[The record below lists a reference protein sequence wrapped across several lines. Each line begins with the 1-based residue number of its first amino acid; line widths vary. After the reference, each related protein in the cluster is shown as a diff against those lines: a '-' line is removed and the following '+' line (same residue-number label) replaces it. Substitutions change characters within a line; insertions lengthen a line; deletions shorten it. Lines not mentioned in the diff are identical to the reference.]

1 MCEKFPKFFP
11 ENSIF
16 RLILIEKDEYYLF
29 YSHNFIPSLNKD
41 NINTN
46 INLGTIILIT
56 KMKNSNNELIKY
68 TNKNELTIKNTI
80 NESIFENDINILSKI
95 ICLLEGVDCNNS
107 VINNLK
113 IDLNENQLK
122 IISTMNKG
130 IKLILF
136 KVDLISEKIDNY
148 NIIFE
153 LGIEAFEKKKE
164 IENEFE
170 KKLEFVK
177 KKEEKSKMKENTI
190 EREYNKKENKLLE
203 FFCDELNKKKEIIRE
218 LDNQINNISSS
229 PHSQIKEV
237 EKENNNIE
245 INNNNMN
252 DINNVSNLN
261 LSTLNRSINKQKSQD
276 SPKSNKSNLSLSDL
290 F

>member
-148 NIIFE
+148 NMIFE

-164 IENEFE
+164 IEKEFE
-170 KKLEFVK
+170 KKLEIAK
-177 KKEEKSKMKENTI
+177 EKEEKLKMKENII

>member
-164 IENEFE
+164 IEKDFE
-170 KKLEFVK
+170 KKLEIAK
-177 KKEEKSKMKENTI
+177 EKEEKLKMKENII
-190 EREYNKKENKLLE
+190 ERDYNKKENKLLE

>member
-16 RLILIEKDEYYLF
+16 RIILIEKNEYYLF
-29 YSHNFIPSLNKD
+29 YSHNFIPSLSKD

-46 INLGTIILIT
+46 IDLGNIILIT

-68 TNKNELTIKNTI
+68 TNKYELTIKNTI

-95 ICLLEGVDCNNS
+95 ICLLEGIECNNS

-148 NIIFE
+148 NII
-153 LGIEAFEKKKE
+153 
-164 IENEFE
+164 
-170 KKLEFVK
+170 
-177 KKEEKSKMKENTI
+177 
-190 EREYNKKENKLLE
+190 LE

>member
-164 IENEFE
+164 IEKDFE
-170 KKLEFVK
+170 KKLEIAK
-177 KKEEKSKMKENTI
+177 EKEEKLKMKENII

>member
-1 MCEKFPKFFP
+1 MCERFPKFFP

-16 RLILIEKDEYYLF
+16 RIILIEKDEYYLF
-29 YSHNFIPSLNKD
+29 YSHNFIPSLKKD

-46 INLGTIILIT
+46 IDLGNIILIT
-56 KMKNSNNELIKY
+56 KMKNSNNELRKY

-95 ICLLEGVDCNNS
+95 ICLLEGVDCDNS

-229 PHSQIKEV
+229 PYSQIKEV

>member
-136 KVDLISEKIDNY
+136 KVDLISEKIINY
-148 NIIFE
+148 NIIFD
-153 LGIEAFEKKKE
+153 LGCLKKKYQ
-164 IENEFE
+164 NQFE
-170 KKLEFVK
+170 KKLEFAK

-190 EREYNKKENKLLE
+190 EREYNEKENKLLE
-203 FFCDELNKKKEIIRE
+203 FFCNELNKKKEIIRE

-229 PHSQIKEV
+229 PHSETKEI
-237 EKENNNIE
+237 ENENNDIAINDNN
-245 INNNNMN
+245 NNNNMN
-252 DINNVSNLN
+252 DINNISNLN
-261 LSTLNRSINKQKSQD
+261 LSILNRSVNKQKNID
-276 SPKSNKSNLSLSDL
+276 SPKSHKSNLSLSDL

>member
-16 RLILIEKDEYYLF
+16 RIILIEKNEYYLF
-29 YSHNFIPSLNKD
+29 YSHNFIPSLSKD

-46 INLGTIILIT
+46 IDLGNIILIT

-164 IENEFE
+164 IEKDFE
-170 KKLEFVK
+170 KKLEIAK
-177 KKEEKSKMKENTI
+177 EKEEKLKMKENII
-190 EREYNKKENKLLE
+190 ERDYNKKENKLLE

>member
-1 MCEKFPKFFP
+1 MCERFPKFFP

-16 RLILIEKDEYYLF
+16 RIILIEKDEYYLF
-29 YSHNFIPSLNKD
+29 YSHNFIPSLTKD
-41 NINTN
+41 NLNSN

-56 KMKNSNNELIKY
+56 KMKNSNNELRKY

-80 NESIFENDINILSKI
+80 NESIIENDINILPKI
-95 ICLLEGVDCNNS
+95 ICLLEGIEYNNS
-107 VINNLK
+107 LINNLK
-113 IDLNENQLK
+113 IDLNKNQLK

-203 FFCDELNKKKEIIRE
+203 FFCNELNKKKEIIRE

-229 PHSQIKEV
+229 PHSERKDIEN
-237 EKENNNIE
+237 ENNDIAF
-245 INNNNMN
+245 NNNNMN
-252 DINNVSNLN
+252 DINNISNLN
-261 LSTLNRSINKQKSQD
+261 LSLLNRSINKQQNID
-276 SPKSNKSNLSLSDL
+276 SPKSHKSNLSLSDL

>member
-164 IENEFE
+164 IEKDFE
-170 KKLEFVK
+170 KKLEIAK
-177 KKEEKSKMKENTI
+177 EKEEKLKMKENII
-190 EREYNKKENKLLE
+190 ERDYNKKENKLLE

-252 DINNVSNLN
+252 DINNVANLN

>member
-1 MCEKFPKFFP
+1 
-11 ENSIF
+11 
-16 RLILIEKDEYYLF
+16 
-29 YSHNFIPSLNKD
+29 
-41 NINTN
+41 
-46 INLGTIILIT
+46 
-56 KMKNSNNELIKY
+56 
-68 TNKNELTIKNTI
+68 
-80 NESIFENDINILSKI
+80 
-95 ICLLEGVDCNNS
+95 
-107 VINNLK
+107 
-113 IDLNENQLK
+113 
-122 IISTMNKG
+122 MNKG

-203 FFCDELNKKKEIIRE
+203 FFCNELNKKKEIIRE

-229 PHSQIKEV
+229 PHSERKDIEN
-237 EKENNNIE
+237 ENNDIAF
-245 INNNNMN
+245 NNNNMN
-252 DINNVSNLN
+252 DINNISNLN
-261 LSTLNRSINKQKSQD
+261 LSLLNRSINKQQNID
-276 SPKSNKSNLSLSDL
+276 SPKSHKSNLSLSDL

>member
-164 IENEFE
+164 IEKEFE
-170 KKLEFVK
+170 KKLEIAK
-177 KKEEKSKMKENTI
+177 EKEEKLKMKENII
-190 EREYNKKENKLLE
+190 ERDYNKKENKLLE

>member
-1 MCEKFPKFFP
+1 
-11 ENSIF
+11 
-16 RLILIEKDEYYLF
+16 
-29 YSHNFIPSLNKD
+29 
-41 NINTN
+41 
-46 INLGTIILIT
+46 
-56 KMKNSNNELIKY
+56 MKNSNNELIKY
-68 TNKNELTIKNTI
+68 TNKYELTIKNTI

-95 ICLLEGVDCNNS
+95 ICLLEGIECNNS

-148 NIIFE
+148 NIIFD
-153 LGIEAFEKKKE
+153 LGIDSFEKKKK

-170 KKLEFVK
+170 KKLEFAK

-190 EREYNKKENKLLE
+190 EREYIEKENKLLE
-203 FFCDELNKKKEIIRE
+203 FFCNELNKKKEIIRE

-229 PHSQIKEV
+229 LHSESKEI
-237 EKENNNIE
+237 ENENNDIAINDNN
-245 INNNNMN
+245 NNNNMN
-252 DINNVSNLN
+252 EINNISNLN
-261 LSTLNRSINKQKSQD
+261 LSILNGSVNNKKI
-276 SPKSNKSNLSLSDL
+276 
-290 F
+290 

>member
-1 MCEKFPKFFP
+1 MCERFPKFFP

-16 RLILIEKDEYYLF
+16 RIILIEKDEYYLF
-29 YSHNFIPSLNKD
+29 YSHNFIPSLTKD
-41 NINTN
+41 NLNSN

-56 KMKNSNNELIKY
+56 KMKNSNNELRKY

-80 NESIFENDINILSKI
+80 NESIIENDINILPKI
-95 ICLLEGVDCNNS
+95 ICLLEGIEYNNS
-107 VINNLK
+107 LINNLK
-113 IDLNENQLK
+113 IDLNKNQLK

-136 KVDLISEKIDNY
+136 KVDLICEKIDNY

-164 IENEFE
+164 IEKDFE
-170 KKLEFVK
+170 KKLEIAK
-177 KKEEKSKMKENTI
+177 EKEEKLKMKENII
-190 EREYNKKENKLLE
+190 ERDYNKKENKLLE
-203 FFCDELNKKKEIIRE
+203 FFCDELNKKKEIVRG

>member
-29 YSHNFIPSLNKD
+29 YSHNFIPSLSKD

-46 INLGTIILIT
+46 IDLGNIILIT

-68 TNKNELTIKNTI
+68 TNKYELTIKNTI

-95 ICLLEGVDCNNS
+95 ICLLEGIECNNS

-164 IENEFE
+164 IEKDFE
-170 KKLEFVK
+170 KKLEIAK
-177 KKEEKSKMKENTI
+177 EKEEKLKMKENII
-190 EREYNKKENKLLE
+190 ERDYNKNK
-203 FFCDELNKKKEIIRE
+203 R
-218 LDNQINNISSS
+218 IN
-229 PHSQIKEV
+229 
-237 EKENNNIE
+237 
-245 INNNNMN
+245 
-252 DINNVSNLN
+252 
-261 LSTLNRSINKQKSQD
+261 
-276 SPKSNKSNLSLSDL
+276 
-290 F
+290 

>member
-148 NIIFE
+148 NMIFE

-164 IENEFE
+164 IEKDFE
-170 KKLEFVK
+170 KKLEIAK
-177 KKEEKSKMKENTI
+177 EKEEKLKMKENII
-190 EREYNKKENKLLE
+190 ERDYNKKENKLLE